1 MILRKENKLYYG
13 YGSSQNKILEQPLLC
28 GVGRGSILGNGG
40 LQPSRVDSFVPCSRR
55 IIAISLMP
63 SPVKPTIIICSL
75 GSEFQINNNHY
86 RMRYIHPDQT
96 KKINYV
102 LFFSPN
108 PSRPSQRGWNRA
120 TLINHRISPFLIV
133 CSRKTTT
140 VHGHPVIDSVRP
152 FYGKILILKRYNKY
166 LKAVAHNRSRIA
178 YGARVQTVLIC
189 AFVVHGYELLN
200 LLKLPPPPREQPIRV
215 ERVQQSVTALCQ
227 TPCCVYRNGSGIRRD
242 RQRGART
249 AIRTPGAHV

>member
-102 LFFSPN
+102 LFFFPQSL
-108 PSRPSQRGWNRA
+108 A
-120 TLINHRISPFLIV
+120 
-133 CSRKTTT
+133 
-140 VHGHPVIDSVRP
+140 
-152 FYGKILILKRYNKY
+152 
-166 LKAVAHNRSRIA
+166 
-178 YGARVQTVLIC
+178 TVL
-189 AFVVHGYELLN
+189 ARLESRDSNKSSYF
-200 LLKLPPPPREQPIRV
+200 
-215 ERVQQSVTALCQ
+215 SVSNRLFSEDDNR
-227 TPCCVYRNGSGIRRD
+227 PWSSRYRFSAAVLR
-242 RQRGART
+242 
-249 AIRTPGAHV
+249 